1 MRLFETIDQIKRY
14 VENLDAGREH
24 AQVLHEQISENL
36 NQKINRNMYL
46 LLAFFAV
53 FLLAIFHRLQWLRPL
68 QRSSPAAQ
76 EDSAP
81 Y

>member
-1 MRLFETIDQIKRY
+1 
-14 VENLDAGREH
+14 
-24 AQVLHEQISENL
+24 
-36 NQKINRNMYL
+36 MYL
-46 LLAFFAV
+46 LSIMAAVFLPLDFVTGLLGVNLGGIPGQDNPLGFLELTIGLAFFAV